1 MRKRFLVVV
10 DGEAYEVEVEVPE
23 GVAPLEAM
31 LSMFQSGTVR
41 KVEPPPSG
49 RGIVRA
55 PITGRVAELKVQKG
69 AAVRRGDSLVLIE
82 SMKTIIE
89 VKSDVDGLV
98 EDVIVDQGTVVKQ
111 GDPLL
116 KIS

>member
-1 MRKRFLVVV
+1 MRKRFLVVI

-23 GVAPLEAM
+23 GVVPLEAM
-31 LSMFQSGTVR
+31 LSVFQSGVVR

-55 PITGRVAELKVQKG
+55 PITGRVVELRVRKG
-69 AAVRRGDSLVLIE
+69 IAVRKGDSLVLIE
-82 SMKTIIE
+82 SMKTIVE

-98 EDVIVDQGTVVKQ
+98 EDVMVEQGATVKQ

-116 KIS
+116 RIF